1 MKAKNNKA
9 VRTAYFQF
17 SGYLILTVTLA
28 VGSLYFFMKTS
39 SIEVKRILVK
49 TEEYD
54 KRYSR
59 QILLTESVDSIYQYL
74 SLLNTS
80 PKINDLLLQ
89 DVISNKKMRLLDE
102 LHTMDTKDCMIYK
115 DLIHNLNTLLQ
126 VKDSIRIM
134 TIQEELVRGDLLRCV
149 DENKKTSR
157 KLSAGGLIYD
167 KK

>member
-102 LHTMDTKDCMIYK
+102 LNTMDTKDCMIYK
-115 DLIHNLNTLLQ
+115 NLIHNLNTQLQ
-126 VKDSIRIM
+126 VKDSIVSMKIR
-134 TIQEELVRGDLLRCV
+134 RLRESSLPV
-149 DENKKTSR
+149 V
-157 KLSAGGLIYD
+157 
-167 KK
+167 

>member
-89 DVISNKKMRLLDE
+89 DVISNKKMRLLDK
-102 LHTMDTKDCMIYK
+102 LNTMDTKDCMIYM

-149 DENKKTSR
+149 DENKKT
-157 KLSAGGLIYD
+157 
-167 KK
+167 